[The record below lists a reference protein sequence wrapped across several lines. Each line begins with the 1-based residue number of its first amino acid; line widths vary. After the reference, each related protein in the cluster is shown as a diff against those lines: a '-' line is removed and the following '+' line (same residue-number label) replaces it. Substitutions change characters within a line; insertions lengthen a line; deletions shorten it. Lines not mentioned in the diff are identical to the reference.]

1 METGPT
7 LMPSRPPDIGNGR
20 SETPTGGNP
29 AKVGTAPAAP
39 PSTSLDLAA
48 A

>member
-1 METGPT
+1 METGPR
-7 LMPSRPPDIGNGR
+7 LLPSRPPDIGKGR
-20 SETPTGGNP
+20 SETPSGGNP